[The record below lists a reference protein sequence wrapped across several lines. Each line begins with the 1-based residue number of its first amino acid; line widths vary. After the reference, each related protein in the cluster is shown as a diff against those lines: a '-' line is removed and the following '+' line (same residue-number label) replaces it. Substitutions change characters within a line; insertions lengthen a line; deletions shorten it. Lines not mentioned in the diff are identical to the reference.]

1 MCWYEQL
8 DEKVREYLPDMT
20 MEREVPLSRHT
31 SFRIGGP
38 ARRMA
43 FPTSREQLVILM
55 GLAESCGVKPFLL
68 GRGTN
73 LLVDDRGL
81 DTLVIKTAEHMTAV
95 RQLDEVTLETS
106 FEDDLG
112 ADSVDLVE
120 LVMAIEEEFE
130 VGEIQE
136 EDLSGLKTVG
146 DTVNYIASK
155 VK

>member
-1 MCWYEQL
+1 MPYDYPNRALEP
-8 DEKVREYLPDMT
+8 E
-20 MEREVPLSRHT
+20 
-31 SFRIGGP
+31 
-38 ARRMA
+38 
-43 FPTSREQLVILM
+43 
-55 GLAESCGVKPFLL
+55 
-68 GRGTN
+68 
-73 LLVDDRGL
+73 
-81 DTLVIKTAEHMTAV
+81 
-95 RQLDEVTLETS
+95 EVTMDTA
-106 FEDDLG
+106 FEEDLG